1 MLGCFDGGPDRGLCQ
16 ARQRI
21 VAAFGPRRAQVVL
34 QGQEQTHRR
43 GLKTNG
49 VLNELIQLDFEF
61 RRTLERILGRL
72 VRTGFFNGPRGVLD
86 GTAQEMKTRK
96 KLLRFYFDSIAASAL
111 CGRAVQDFQMKETL
125 GCLLLLCH
133 RSKGRFR

>member
-1 MLGCFDGGPDRGLCQ
+1 MLGYFDGGPDRRLRH

-34 QGQEQTHRR
+34 QGQEQTRRR

-49 VLNELIQLDFEF
+49 VLNELIQLYFEF

-72 VRTGFFNGPRGVLD
+72 VHTGFFNGPRGVLD

-96 KLLRFYFDSIAASAL
+96 KNSCASTSTLSQLLRCAVVL
-111 CGRAVQDFQMKETL
+111 CKISR
-125 GCLLLLCH
+125 
-133 RSKGRFR
+133 